1 MVTVTGY
8 ILTLEL
14 QKSLSP
20 VPCPPLIISIQEIWE
35 IKSEREE
42 LFRDYTVSTLGST
55 RRALRTNMGPRIIRI
70 MGTDAFWKIRT
81 NSIYSSHEAFKD
93 YLERSGR

>member
-1 MVTVTGY
+1 MMVTVTGY

-42 LFRDYTVSTLGST
+42 LFSVYTVSTLGST
-55 RRALRTNMGPRIIRI
+55 PMGPRIIRI
-70 MGTDAFWKIRT
+70 MGTDCFWKIRT
-81 NSIYSSHEAFKD
+81 NSIYSSHEAFKG